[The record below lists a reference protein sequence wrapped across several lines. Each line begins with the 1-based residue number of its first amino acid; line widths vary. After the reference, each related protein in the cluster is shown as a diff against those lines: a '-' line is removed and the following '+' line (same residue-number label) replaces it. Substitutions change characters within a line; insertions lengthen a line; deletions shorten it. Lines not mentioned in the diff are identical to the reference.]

1 MKTYYE
7 VCGAIV
13 LLAKKLAAS
22 NRVMSIENLSRKFEG
37 LHPYGGRGLIQ
48 AAYRY
53 AHAQRDQEAMN
64 ALTRVFTRDGLPVW
78 YE

>member
-1 MKTYYE
+1 MKTDYNE

-22 NRVMSIENLSRKFEG
+22 NRVMSIEKLSRKYDG
-37 LHPYGGRGLIQ
+37 HPYGGRGLIQ
-48 AAYRY
+48 ATYRY
-53 AHAQRDQEAMN
+53 AHAQRDKEAMN
-64 ALTRVFTRDGLPVW
+64 ALTSVFTRDGLPVW